1 MEKKLVIVE
10 SPAKAK
16 TIGKI
21 LGKDY
26 IIRASMGHIRDL
38 PERELGV
45 DIANGFTPQYV
56 DTLLGTG
63 DVIGDVAVRNLV
75 ADWEMDG
82 FSVSGTLSVAENATV
97 ELKNLPRCIEN
108 GSEIVIVRSADEIS
122 GQANLRNAKIV
133 GETPSR
139 KLKIKVKVGDGK
151 VSVKFMPEGFWMI
164 LR

>member
-1 MEKKLVIVE
+1 ML
-10 SPAKAK
+10 SPSEVAGTEAYLQQKW
-16 TIGKI
+16 
-21 LGKDY
+21 
-26 IIRASMGHIRDL
+26 
-38 PERELGV
+38 
-45 DIANGFTPQYV
+45 GFSRGSDENAATVVLDAGATLNCVAPQYV

-108 GSEIVIVRSADEIS
+108 GCEIVIVRSADEIS
-122 GQANLRNAKIV
+122 GQANLRNAEII

>member
-1 MEKKLVIVE
+1 
-10 SPAKAK
+10 
-16 TIGKI
+16 
-21 LGKDY
+21 
-26 IIRASMGHIRDL
+26 
-38 PERELGV
+38 
-45 DIANGFTPQYV
+45 
-56 DTLLGTG
+56 
-63 DVIGDVAVRNLV
+63 V

-108 GSEIVIVRSADEIS
+108 GCEIVIVRSADEIS
-122 GQANLRNAKIV
+122 GQANLRNAEII